1 MFRCRSERKGQTGIT
16 RLVIRCR
23 MPSKG
28 WPSFVVRLPPS
39 PLALVFHPAIAF
51 VVVPVS
57 CPAVGSTFFF
67 FECSL
72 FREGIRIRSDVLRPM
87 SHPSEPNTRSGER
100 EGKSPHFLACARVR
114 RFLLF
119 SLHLFTFCGQ
129 SAVNQMHVCEG
140 FTPFS
145 FTGEVLKRPSPSP
158 ATYLLSVG

>member
-1 MFRCRSERKGQTGIT
+1 MFRCPGERKGQTGIT

-28 WPSFVVRLPPS
+28 WPSFVVRLSSS

-51 VVVPVS
+51 VVVSVS
-57 CPAVGSTFFF
+57 CPAAGSTFFF
-67 FECSL
+67 LSVRF

-87 SHPSEPNTRSGER
+87 FHLSEPDTRSGER
-100 EGKSPHFLACARVR
+100 EGKSPHFLACARVW

-119 SLHLFTFCGQ
+119 SLHLFTFWGQ
-129 SAVNQMHVCEG
+129 SVVNQMHVCEG

>member
-1 MFRCRSERKGQTGIT
+1 MSNAVQRVAELCSPAPPLLLLLLCSIRPSHSWLCPS
-16 RLVIRCR
+16 LVL
-23 MPSKG
+23 
-28 WPSFVVRLPPS
+28 LPV
-39 PLALVFHPAIAF
+39 AL
-51 VVVPVS
+51 S
-57 CPAVGSTFFF
+57 F

-119 SLHLFTFCGQ
+119 SLHLFTFWGQ